1 MIIACKKTESCFA
14 DSRTYEYAL
23 TISAEEFL
31 KLLDNTWLIRKNM
44 KLRRPV
50 FLAER
55 DQIRIKGILAGS
67 IIRVSYPE
75 ASWEIQKKI
84 FEEWMEH
91 LYD

>member
-1 MIIACKKTESCFA
+1 MIIACKKTENCFA

-23 TISAEEFL
+23 SISAEEFMR
-31 KLLDNTWLIRKNM
+31 LLDGTWQIRKNM

-55 DQIRIKGILAGS
+55 DQIRIRGILAGS
-67 IIRVSYPE
+67 VIRVSYPE
-75 ASWEIQKKI
+75 ASWKTQKKN

>member
-1 MIIACKKTESCFA
+1 MIIACKKTENCFA
-14 DSRTYEYAL
+14 DSRTYEYSL

-31 KLLDNTWLIRKNM
+31 KLLDDTWQIRKNL

-67 IIRVSYPE
+67 AIRVSYPE
-75 ASWEIQKKI
+75 DAWEAQKKKL
-84 FEEWMEH
+84 EEWMEH
-91 LYD
+91 TYD